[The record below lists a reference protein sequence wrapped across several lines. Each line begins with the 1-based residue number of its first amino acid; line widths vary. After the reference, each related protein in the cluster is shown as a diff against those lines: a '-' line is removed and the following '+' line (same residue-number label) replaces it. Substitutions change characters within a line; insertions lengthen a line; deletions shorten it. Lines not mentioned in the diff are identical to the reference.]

1 MNQNNEDHKFLNIEE
16 LVGAH
21 LSSDVISENVKKDII
36 ISFLLLCREKS
47 WINSSTGETFYSM
60 PYEVITDVIYQTEF
74 ANNIEFNSK
83 NEVLIEQL
91 KLHLEI
97 DALTPE
103 QLTSSANKELVHQL
117 NAYKRFITHIQL
129 AICQKQ
135 FIHQE
140 TLKVNDQ
147 LQKFE
152 TDISNLEE
160 KLHSANSKLDEA
172 QSKIEGATTQL
183 ITILG
188 IFSAI
193 IVALFGGLS
202 LAKGT
207 TDLLTKLD
215 SDISLFVFVI
225 STLMLSFTGLI
236 VLLTSWITS
245 LNKHESVNYY
255 QWTKVIIFVLLI
267 TSCLISGLIIY
278 NSSN

>member
-1 MNQNNEDHKFLNIEE
+1 MNRNNEDHQFLDTEE
-16 LVGAH
+16 LVSTH
-21 LSSDVISENVKKDII
+21 LSSDIMSENVKKDII

-60 PYEVITDVIYQTEF
+60 PYEVITDVIYKTEF

-83 NEVLIEQL
+83 SEVLIEQL
-91 KLHLEI
+91 KLHLRI
-97 DALTPE
+97 DTLNQE
-103 QLTSSANKELVHQL
+103 QLTSSENKELVHQL
-117 NAYKRFITHIQL
+117 NAYKRFVTHIQL

-140 TLKVNDQ
+140 TLKVKDQ
-147 LQKFE
+147 LQNFKI
-152 TDISNLEE
+152 DISNLEE
-160 KLHSANSKLDEA
+160 KLQSANLKLVEA
-172 QSKIEGATTQL
+172 QSKIEGATTHL

-193 IVALFGGLS
+193 IVALFGGLN
-202 LAKGT
+202 LAEST

-215 SDISLFVFVI
+215 SDLSLFVFII

-278 NSSN
+278 DSSN